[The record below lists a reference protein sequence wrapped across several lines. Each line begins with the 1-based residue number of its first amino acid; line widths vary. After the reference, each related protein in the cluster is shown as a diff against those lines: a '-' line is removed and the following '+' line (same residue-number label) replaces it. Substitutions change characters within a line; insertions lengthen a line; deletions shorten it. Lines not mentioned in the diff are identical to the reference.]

1 MKKPRESSPKRQ
13 ARRSRRQAQAQ
24 QAKYQSLLARC
35 REEDVLPTSLPLLV
49 TKDGWLDAN
58 GLLVLTQQGT
68 QWVLKFLNPQTRR
81 QVCLRISN
89 YLGLRNM
96 LADIYHPA

>member
-1 MKKPRESSPKRQ
+1 MKKGRNSAQ
-13 ARRSRRQAQAQ
+13 IRRIRRHRRQRMAN
-24 QAKYQSLLARC
+24 YHRLLAQC
-35 REEDVLPTSLPLLV
+35 RNEDAIPASTAIRA
-49 TKDGWLDAN
+49 TRRGWLDAN

-68 QWVLKFLNPQTRR
+68 QWVLQFLNPRTRR

-96 LADIYHPA
+96 LADIYRPA